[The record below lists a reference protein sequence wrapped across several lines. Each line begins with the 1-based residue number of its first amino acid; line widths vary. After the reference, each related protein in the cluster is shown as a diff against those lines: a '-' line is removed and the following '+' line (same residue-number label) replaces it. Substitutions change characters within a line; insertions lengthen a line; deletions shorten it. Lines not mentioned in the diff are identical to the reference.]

1 MATAL
6 TGLTGDVASFYN
18 LSQEE
23 AYTKLK
29 SVFTGETESL
39 KELGVVMTQS
49 ALDQYALANGFGK
62 TTNKMT
68 EQEKVALRLQFVQ
81 NQLSAA
87 SGDFART
94 SDSWANQVRIF
105 QLRLQ
110 SLKATIGQGLI
121 NLFTPIIKAI
131 NVFLERLSTATTA
144 FKNFTET
151 VMGKK
156 SVNSGAAQAAGEM
169 AEVQAGYEGAAD
181 GAEDFADGVKDA

>member
-1 MATAL
+1 M
-6 TGLTGDVASFYN
+6 G
-18 LSQEE
+18 
-23 AYTKLK
+23 
-29 SVFTGETESL
+29 
-39 KELGVVMTQS
+39 
-49 ALDQYALANGFGK
+49 
-62 TTNKMT
+62 
-68 EQEKVALRLQFVQ
+68 
-81 NQLSAA
+81 
-87 SGDFART
+87 
-94 SDSWANQVRIF
+94 QVRIF

-181 GAEDFADGVKDA
+181 GAEDFADGVKDAGKQVKKSLAPFDNLIQYNATGIVS